1 MCNTALAC
9 LKDTM
14 SGASTLLKKKAAPWQ
29 ADTSFMGLSCQCKL
43 QVERIT
49 WNPNITLHCVYP
61 IWETHAALHIA
72 VLWAVNLPVFG
83 TLLPLHPGKPKL
95 DVCRFMGWTQHNIFW
110 HLHSLKF
117 LFKNNFFFFFP
128 ATPKVTT
135 ALHNYY
141 CSATPGGSQGCS
153 EEEQAF
159 CQQAEILLH
168 WTHLSRLQTDKRWE
182 IIGTKRALEKTLS

>member
-61 IWETHAALHIA
+61 IWETHAALRIA

-117 LFKNNFFFFFP
+117 LFKNNLFFFFSCN
-128 ATPKVTT
+128 TKS
-135 ALHNYY
+135 NN
-141 CSATPGGSQGCS
+141 CSPQLLLLSYPWGIPGLQWGRTS
-153 EEEQAF
+153 
-159 CQQAEILLH
+159 LLSAG
-168 WTHLSRLQTDKRWE
+168 WDSSPLDTFE
-182 IIGTKRALEKTLS
+182 